1 MIGRVLGLAGLLL
14 AACCAP
20 AAADG
25 RLRLLNWADYTAPD
39 VIEAFR
45 RETGTEVV
53 VTTFATNEEAFERLR
68 AEPGRFD
75 LVVPDDFMIKRMAEA
90 GMLEPIDAAAI
101 PGFANLSPIWL
112 QAPHDPAN
120 AWSLPYLWGT
130 TSFAVDIEA
139 LPGADQSLAT
149 LFDPPPAAR
158 GKLGVMAESAEA
170 FRLAGLY
177 LGLPRCTDQPDHL
190 RRIAAALDRLRKA
203 ATGVYSEDLID
214 SIAAPRHIVH
224 MAWNGDALR
233 ARQKRPALRYAYPK
247 EGVLA
252 WLSGIAVPKGA
263 PNRQAAIAFLGFLMR
278 PEIAARQT
286 NYTGFGNAI
295 LGSEEFIS
303 AELRSVPE
311 FKIPSSARLE
321 FAGDCPPRVAARQQA
336 VIDKVFPAK

>member
-1 MIGRVLGLAGLLL
+1 MTRRVLIAGLML
-14 AACCAP
+14 AAACGP
-20 AAADG
+20 AAAEG
-25 RLRLLNWADYTAPD
+25 RLRILNWADYTAPQ
-39 VIEAFR
+39 VIESFQ
-45 RETGTEVV
+45 RETGTEVE

-75 LVVPDDFMIKRMAEA
+75 LVVPDDHMIKRLAEA

-101 PGFANLSPIWL
+101 PGFANLSSIWL
-112 QAPHDPAN
+112 QAPHDPSN
-120 AWSLPYLWGT
+120 AFSLPYLWGT

-190 RRIAAALDRLRKA
+190 RRIAAALDRMRKA
-203 ATGVYSEDLID
+203 ATGTYSDDLVD
-214 SIAAPRHIVH
+214 SIASPRHLVH
-224 MAWNGDALR
+224 MAWNGDAVR
-233 ARQKRPALRYAYPK
+233 ARQKRPGLRYAYPK

-252 WLSGIAVPKGA
+252 WLSGVAVPKGA
-263 PNRQAAIAFLGFLMR
+263 PNRKAALAFMGFLMR
-278 PEIAARQT
+278 PEVAAQQT
-286 NYTGFGNAI
+286 NHTGYGNAI
-295 LGSEEFIS
+295 LGSEEFIDP
-303 AELRSVPE
+303 ALRNAPE
-311 FKIPSSARLE
+311 FKIPSSARLD

-336 VIDKVFPAK
+336 VIEKAFPAK